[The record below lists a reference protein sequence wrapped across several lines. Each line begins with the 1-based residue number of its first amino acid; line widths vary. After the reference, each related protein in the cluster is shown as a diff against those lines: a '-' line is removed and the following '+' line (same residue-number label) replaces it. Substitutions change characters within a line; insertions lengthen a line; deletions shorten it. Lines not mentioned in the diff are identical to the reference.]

1 MLDLLLPLLLLL
13 LAIVAVFIAVYS
25 LKQVSKLRKQLDES
39 KQETQTLVKMLRN
52 ETHAMGSGSI
62 GVGQRLSEV
71 EKKLNQTVERQAE
84 LEQKDPGSLP
94 YTYAIRLVEMGASS
108 EDLVENCSLA
118 RVEADLISLVHSEM
132 KRKGFRQTDYV

>member
-13 LAIVAVFIAVYS
+13 LAIVAVSIAVYS